1 MALAT
6 LLATVAASVSPKLFL
21 IFIPYVI
28 FLIWRR
34 HNTLF
39 LITLLLLILL
49 IAWRTHTTSQLPTTL
64 PSTIQL
70 TFQDNT
76 KINGRTLRGFAMS
89 EYGRV
94 YVAYAI
100 ESAKQK
106 EQLENTAL
114 AGLTIHAKGKLTE
127 PNKPLHRYQ
136 FSMIDYL
143 KSQHAIGIYDI
154 EDFNVIRYKTGIMT
168 KLGRYRYTLL
178 KHIDETFPESL
189 QAEAKALLFGDQRD
203 IDSDLSRAY
212 QVLGI
217 THLFAISGLHI
228 ALLGGAFYQLLLFC
242 GLRLHHA
249 KIILLIALPIYAVLA
264 GSSASVWRSA
274 AMTMVVVLLQ
284 LRQTKLTAADALSLT
299 FIGFVLYN
307 PSVIYQVGFQLSY
320 LATVALI
327 YSTKILMTSHWLKNA
342 FFLTFVCQMLVYP
355 LLLHHFYELSLSSF
369 FVNILMVP
377 LFSFIV
383 LPLNIFFLML
393 SYLSP
398 QLNALFLS
406 IYEPL
411 REHLTTF
418 LLWMSKQPYQLWQ
431 PGKPDMLW
439 LGIAMVGVFI
449 LFLAFEK
456 KRYIIVSCTILIP
469 VMMLE
474 INPLLNDELRITYLS
489 VGQGDC
495 TIIELPHRQGV
506 YVIDVGG
513 VLRFQDE
520 AWKTSDSPYEVGR
533 QVVVPYLK
541 GRGLTTIDTLILTH
555 ADADHVEGAEEVM
568 QSLRVKEVHI
578 TPNSSQK
585 AVMKD
590 VMDEALRQHI
600 PVRERMAGYTF
611 NKGEVVFS
619 YIWPR
624 DTTYEGN
631 NDSLVLKVSKG
642 AFSTLLTGDIEAE
655 GESQLLDDK
664 TLHTTILSP
673 GHHGSKTSSSE
684 AFLQTT
690 QPQLAIFSTGINNR
704 YGHPAQEIRARFDAN
719 SIPTL
724 NTAEDGT
731 IEVIVK
737 DSWYVLT
744 NR

>member
-1 MALAT
+1 MLLLVT
-6 LLATVAASVSPKLFL
+6 LLT
-21 IFIPYVI
+21 
-28 FLIWRR
+28 
-34 HNTLF
+34 
-39 LITLLLLILL
+39 
-49 IAWRTHTTSQLPTTL
+49 AWRTHATSQLPTTL
-64 PSTIQL
+64 PTTIQL

-76 KINGRTLRGFAMS
+76 KINGRMLRGFAMS
-89 EYGRV
+89 KYGRI
-94 YVAYAI
+94 YVTYAI

-106 EQLENTAL
+106 EQLEKTAL
-114 AGLTIHAKGKLTE
+114 AGLTIQANGELTE
-127 PNKPLHRYQ
+127 PTKPLHRYQ
-136 FSMIDYL
+136 FSMLDYL
-143 KSQHAIGIYDI
+143 ESQQAIGIYAI
-154 EDFNVIRYKTGIMT
+154 KDFQTIRYETGILA
-168 KLGRYRYTLL
+168 KLGRYRHTLL
-178 KHIDETFPESL
+178 AHIDRTFPSSL
-189 QAEAKALLFGDQRD
+189 QAEAKALLFGDQQD
-203 IDSDLSRAY
+203 IDNDLSRAY

-242 GLRLHHA
+242 GIRIHQA
-249 KIILLIALPIYAVLA
+249 KIILLIALPVYAILA
-264 GSSASVWRSA
+264 GSTASVWRSA
-274 AMTMVVVLLQ
+274 AMTMIVVLLQ
-284 LRQTKLTAADALSLT
+284 LRQTKLTAADAISLT

-307 PSVIYQVGFQLSY
+307 PSVVYQIGFQLSY
-320 LATVALI
+320 LATAALI
-327 YSTKILMTSHWLKNA
+327 YSTKILMTSSWLKNA

-369 FVNILMVP
+369 FVNIFLVP

-383 LPLNIFFLML
+383 LPLNVVFFIL
-393 SYLSP
+393 SCIAP
-398 QLNALFLS
+398 QLNTFFLS

-411 REHLTTF
+411 REQLTIL
-418 LLWMSKQPYQLWQ
+418 LLWMAKQPYQLWQ
-431 PGKPDMLW
+431 PGKPDMIW
-439 LGIAMVGVFI
+439 LVGAIIGVFV

-456 KRYIIVSCTILIP
+456 KQYILAVFAIFIPIVI
-469 VMMLE
+469 LE
-474 INPLLNDELRITYLS
+474 IKPLLNDELRITYLS

-495 TIIELPHRQGV
+495 TIVELPHRKGV

-520 AWKTSDSPYEVGR
+520 AWKTSASLYEVGR

-541 GRGLTTIDTLILTH
+541 GQGLSTIDTLILTH

-568 QSLRVKEVHI
+568 QALRVKEVHI

-585 AVMKD
+585 TVMND
-590 VMDEALRQHI
+590 VMEEALRQNI
-600 PVRERMAGYTF
+600 PVRERMAGYGF
-611 NKGEVVFS
+611 EKEGVDFS

-624 DTTYEGN
+624 DVIYEGN

-655 GESQLLDDK
+655 GELQLIADG
-664 TLHTTILSP
+664 TLNTTILSP

-684 AFLQTT
+684 EFLQATR
-690 QPQLAIFSTGINNR
+690 PQLAIFSTGINNR
-704 YGHPAQEIRARFDAN
+704 YGHPAEEIRTRFDAN
-719 SIPTL
+719 RIPML

-731 IEVIVK
+731 IEVIVN

>member
-1 MALAT
+1 
-6 LLATVAASVSPKLFL
+6 
-21 IFIPYVI
+21 
-28 FLIWRR
+28 
-34 HNTLF
+34 
-39 LITLLLLILL
+39 
-49 IAWRTHTTSQLPTTL
+49 
-64 PSTIQL
+64 
-70 TFQDNT
+70 
-76 KINGRTLRGFAMS
+76 
-89 EYGRV
+89 
-94 YVAYAI
+94 
-100 ESAKQK
+100 
-106 EQLENTAL
+106 
-114 AGLTIHAKGKLTE
+114 
-127 PNKPLHRYQ
+127 
-136 FSMIDYL
+136 
-143 KSQHAIGIYDI
+143 
-154 EDFNVIRYKTGIMT
+154 
-168 KLGRYRYTLL
+168 
-178 KHIDETFPESL
+178 
-189 QAEAKALLFGDQRD
+189 
-203 IDSDLSRAY
+203 
-212 QVLGI
+212 
-217 THLFAISGLHI
+217 
-228 ALLGGAFYQLLLFC
+228 
-242 GLRLHHA
+242 
-249 KIILLIALPIYAVLA
+249 
-264 GSSASVWRSA
+264 
-274 AMTMVVVLLQ
+274 
-284 LRQTKLTAADALSLT
+284 
-299 FIGFVLYN
+299 
-307 PSVIYQVGFQLSY
+307 
-320 LATVALI
+320 
-327 YSTKILMTSHWLKNA
+327 
-342 FFLTFVCQMLVYP
+342 
-355 LLLHHFYELSLSSF
+355 
-369 FVNILMVP
+369 
-377 LFSFIV
+377 
-383 LPLNIFFLML
+383 
-393 SYLSP
+393 
-398 QLNALFLS
+398 
-406 IYEPL
+406 
-411 REHLTTF
+411 
-418 LLWMSKQPYQLWQ
+418 
-431 PGKPDMLW
+431 
-439 LGIAMVGVFI
+439 
-449 LFLAFEK
+449 
-456 KRYIIVSCTILIP
+456 
-469 VMMLE
+469 MLE

-578 TPNSSQK
+578 TPNSLQK
-585 AVMKD
+585 TIMKD

-611 NKGEVVFS
+611 NKGEVGFS

-737 DSWYVLT
+737 DAWYVLT

>member
-1 MALAT
+1 MAT

-21 IFIPYVI
+21 IFIPYVV

-34 HNTLF
+34 HHTVF
-39 LITLLLLILL
+39 FMTLLLLVLL
-49 IAWRTHTTSQLPTTL
+49 TAWRTHTASQLPTTL
-64 PSTIQL
+64 PTTIQL

-76 KINGRTLRGFAMS
+76 KINGRTLRGFALS
-89 EYGRV
+89 KYGRI
-94 YVAYAI
+94 YVTYTI
-100 ESAKQK
+100 QSEKQK
-106 EQLENTAL
+106 EQLEKTAL
-114 AGLTIHAKGKLTE
+114 AGLTIQANGELIE
-127 PNKPLHRYQ
+127 PTKPLHRYQ
-136 FSMIDYL
+136 FSMTNYL
-143 KSQHAIGIYDI
+143 KSQHAIGVYTIKHM
-154 EDFNVIRYKTGIMT
+154 NVIHYETDISA
-168 KLGRYRYTLL
+168 KLARYRHMLL
-178 KHIDETFPESL
+178 THIDKNFPTSL

-203 IDSDLSRAY
+203 IDTDLSRAY

-228 ALLGGAFYQLLLFC
+228 ALLGGAFYQLMLFC

-249 KIILLIALPIYAVLA
+249 KIILLIALPTYAILA

-274 AMTMVVVLLQ
+274 AMTMIIVLLQ
-284 LRQTKLTAADALSLT
+284 LRQTKLTAADALALT
-299 FIGFVLYN
+299 FIGFILYN

-320 LATVALI
+320 LATAALI
-327 YSTKILMTSHWLKNA
+327 YSTKILMTSSWLKNA

-369 FVNILMVP
+369 FVNILLVP
-377 LFSFIV
+377 LFSFII
-383 LPLNIFFLML
+383 LPLNLLFLLL
-393 SYLSP
+393 SYISP
-398 QLNALFLS
+398 QLNMLFLN

-411 REHLTTF
+411 REKLTIA
-418 LLWMSKQPYQLWQ
+418 LLWLAKQPYQLWQ

-439 LGIAMVGVFI
+439 LCVAMVGVFI

-456 KRYIIVSCTILIP
+456 KRYILAICAILIP
-469 VMMLE
+469 VTMLE
-474 INPLLNDELRITYLS
+474 IKPLLNEELRITYLS

-506 YVIDVGG
+506 YVIDAGG
-513 VLRFQDE
+513 VLRFLEE
-520 AWKTSDSPYEVGR
+520 AWKMSDSPYEVGR

-568 QSLRVKEVHI
+568 QSLRVREVHI

-585 AVMKD
+585 SVMND

-600 PVRERMAGYTF
+600 PVREQMAGYAF
-611 NKGEVVFS
+611 NKGEVDFS

-655 GESQLLDDK
+655 GELQLLDDK

-684 AFLQTT
+684 GFLQAT

-704 YGHPAQEIRARFDAN
+704 YGHPAQEIQARFDAN
-719 SIPTL
+719 EIPTL
-724 NTAEDGT
+724 NTAENGT
-731 IEVIVK
+731 VEVIIK